1 MNQINACCAECGTD
15 GGASLKTCK
24 PCMQVKYCNAECQK
38 NHWPKHKKAC
48 KERAAELRN
57 EALFKDPPA
66 KEDCP
71 ICFLPM
77 PYSLICC
84 ISLPPATILSVPIH
98 DYAIANN
105 EELNDK
111 VMERYYTCCG
121 KSICVGCDYSF
132 AKAGN
137 IGACPFCNSNQDK
150 TEEEQVEEIMKRV
163 AVNDAAS
170 ILLLAG
176 YYYQGSLGLQQDQTK
191 AMELFT
197 TAAKLGF
204 SKGHF
209 NLGNIYYEGGNMKKA
224 KFHYEAAA
232 MLGHENSRFN
242 LGLMEKKSGNM
253 DGAVKHWTI
262 AASAWH
268 YNAMHNLLVALK
280 EGYISRESIDSI
292 LAAYNKSCAE
302 MRSESRDAA
311 IQIKMNRI

>member
-1 MNQINACCAECGTD
+1 
-15 GGASLKTCK
+15 
-24 PCMQVKYCNAECQK
+24 
-38 NHWPKHKKAC
+38 
-48 KERAAELRN
+48 
-57 EALFKDPPA
+57 
-66 KEDCP
+66 
-71 ICFLPM
+71 
-77 PYSLICC
+77 
-84 ISLPPATILSVPIH
+84 LSVPIH
-98 DYAIANN
+98 DYAIAN

-132 AKAGN
+132 AKSGN

-150 TEEEQVEEIMKRV
+150 TEEEQVEELTKRV

-170 ILLLAG
+170 IFLLAG
-176 YYYQGSLGLQQDQTK
+176 YYYQGRLGLQQDHAR

-197 TAAKLGF
+197 RAAKLGF

-253 DGAVKHWTI
+253 ERAVNHYKI
-262 AASAWH
+262 AASAGH
-268 YNAMHNLLVALK
+268 CNAMHNLLVALK
-280 EGYISRESIDSI
+280 KGYVSRESINSI
-292 LAAYNKSCAE
+292 LAAYNASCAE
-302 MRSESRDAA
+302 MRSESRDAC
-311 IQIKMNRI
+311 IQWEIDRI